1 MSWFKEFVPSCVLK
15 ELLTVSLDTI
25 QLLDAG
31 ALPYMKH
38 NGQGKEE
45 HVKKG
50 IV

>member
-1 MSWFKEFVPSCVLK
+1 MPSCVLK
-15 ELLTVSLDTI
+15 GLLAVSLDTI
-25 QLLDAG
+25 QLLDAD

-38 NGQGKEE
+38 SGQGKEE